1 MKELLEKNV
10 FSHINLSDKE
20 YFQRLEVTL
29 KEKNLKDLKFFISQ
43 TLLVITFISLKVESF
58 DTIK

>member
-10 FSHINLSDKE
+10 FSHITLTDKE
-20 YFQRLEVTL
+20 YFSARSYF
-29 KEKNLKDLKFFISQ
+29 KSKKLKDLKFFISQ
-43 TLLVITFISLKVESF
+43 TLFVITFISLKVESF